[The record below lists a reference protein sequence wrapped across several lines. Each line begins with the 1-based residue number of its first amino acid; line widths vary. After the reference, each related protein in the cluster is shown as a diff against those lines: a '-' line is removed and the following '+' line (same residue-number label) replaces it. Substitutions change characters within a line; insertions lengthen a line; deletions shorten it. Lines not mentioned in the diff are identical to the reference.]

1 MTLLEHFNE
10 LKRRLF
16 LSAVVIAIAAIAGW
30 FLFTPV
36 FNALQ
41 EPLITA
47 SKESGIEANIN
58 FAGVATGLDFHLKVS
73 AFIGFFISSP
83 FWIYQLWQFVTPG
96 LNKKERVYTFGFLG
110 AAIPLFLGGAYFA
123 WWLMP
128 RAVSIMTSFVPESA
142 SNLIAADTYL
152 SFVMRLIIAFGL
164 ACAMPVLLVALNFL
178 GMLSASSM
186 LKAWRWAVVAAFTFS
201 ALMTPTPDA
210 LTMILVALPI
220 IVLYFVAVGI
230 SAIHDYFENKR
241 LDELDKELQN
251 Y

>member
-16 LSAVVIAIAAIAGW
+16 YAAIVIVACAIGGW

-41 EPLITA
+41 EPLIQA
-47 SKESGIEANIN
+47 SKDTGLDANIN
-58 FAGVATGLDFHLKVS
+58 FAGIATGLDFRLKIS
-73 AFIGFFISSP
+73 FFIGFFISSP
-83 FWIYQLWQFVTPG
+83 FWMFQLWSFITPG
-96 LNKKERVYTFGFLG
+96 LTKKERAYTYGFLG

-123 WWLMP
+123 WWVMP
-128 RAVSIMTSFVPESA
+128 RAVRIMVGFVPETASQLISA
-142 SNLIAADTYL
+142 DVYL
-152 SFVMRLIIAFGL
+152 SFVMRLLIAFGL

-178 GMLSASSM
+178 GMMSAHTM
-186 LKAWRWAVVAAFTFS
+186 LKGWRWAVVLAFTFS
-201 ALMTPTPDA
+201 AMMTPTPDA

-220 IVLYFVAVGI
+220 VALYFIAVGVA
-230 SAIHDYFENKR
+230 SIHDRIEKR
-241 LDELDKELQN
+241 RMDALDKELQD